1 MYPLHFDQT
10 ICRLL
15 YLGLS
20 IILRQ
25 RNYRASLVG
34 PRLLHLRFFARRH
47 TLDKIYVYLYA
58 QTAVSYI
65 TIQWNVSRSN
75 D

>member
-25 RNYRASLVG
+25 HNYRASLVG
-34 PRLLHLRFFARRH
+34 PRLLHLRFFATKYTFTYTRKQPFHILRFNG
-47 TLDKIYVYLYA
+47 TL
-58 QTAVSYI
+58 AVA
-65 TIQWNVSRSN
+65 TTKPR
-75 D
+75 